1 VAGAGVR
8 ISVVIPT
15 LDEAATVAEAIGVA
29 REALPDPEVIVVD
42 AGSGDGT
49 AAAAAAA
56 GAAVL
61 AAPGTRAEA
70 MNAGAAAAHGDVLV
84 FLHADTLLPA
94 GAGAAIAA
102 ALDRAGAGAFR
113 IGFDRPRPLVERTVN
128 ARSRWLKVVYGDQA
142 LFASRAAF
150 ERAGGY
156 RPLPIMEDRDLATRL
171 RRSGGLVIVPL
182 AVTTS
187 ARRHRSDGHARTL
200 ARSWLIQLLYTLRV
214 PPERLARLYPP
225 AR

>member
-1 VAGAGVR
+1 MR

-15 LDEAATVAEAIGVA
+15 LDEAATVAQAIAAA